1 MPIKL
6 HISPRL
12 VKSVSSLYNDP
23 NRIFMEYIDNSLDSA
38 GHWFSDESVGY
49 TRPIEITLKI
59 EGKNKKDGR
68 VTIADN
74 CFGITNFKKVVQSIG
89 NSDKK
94 AQGFTN
100 GQFGYGIYSF
110 MAACEKLEV
119 FSKLHKEDA
128 LYIYPDIA

>member
-74 CFGITNFKKVVQSIG
+74 CFGITNFKKQIKPRNYNPPVGKIYCPKCG
-89 NSDKK
+89 KK
-94 AQGFTN
+94 
-100 GQFGYGIYSF
+100 IDDD
-110 MAACEKLEV
+110 
-119 FSKLHKEDA
+119 SKYCIFCGAKVH
-128 LYIYPDIA
+128 